1 MEKRESVSEPQK
13 KAEPKTCERANKLGS
28 NEDLG
33 VNRGI
38 WQKIRRWF
46 IFKKPNS
53 KEYLE
58 NIYAESGSP
67 EVSEE
72 FCSKEYWEKRYAEG
86 GNSGSGS
93 YNRLAEFKAEVMN
106 EFVKENDVLS
116 VIEWGCGDGN
126 QLSLM
131 RYQQYLGLDVSK
143 TTVEA
148 CWKHFEGDASKEF
161 CVIDDSLRID
171 RQFDLSISL
180 DVIFHLV
187 EDNVYERYMSNLFSC
202 SKKYVCIYAKDE
214 DLRPGP
220 KHMRF
225 WKFSDYISKAFP
237 EWELFRHIP
246 NRYPYDLNDID
257 NTSPSDFYFY
267 QKRDVR

>member
-1 MEKRESVSEPQK
+1 MGKQERVIDGKKISVWRKLRQLFICEEP
-13 KAEPKTCERANKLGS
+13 G
-28 NEDLG
+28 
-33 VNRGI
+33 
-38 WQKIRRWF
+38 
-46 IFKKPNS
+46 S
-53 KEYLE
+53 KEYSE
-58 NIYAESGSP
+58 KRGAGNGTSGK
-67 EVSEE
+67 SEA

-106 EFVKENDVLS
+106 EFVKENNIFS

-131 RYQQYLGLDVSK
+131 RYPQYLGLDVSK
-143 TTVEA
+143 TTIEK
-148 CWKHFEGDASKEF
+148 CSTCFEGDASKEF
-161 CVIDDSLRID
+161 CVIDDLLRID

-187 EDNVYERYMSNLFSC
+187 EDNVYESYMSNLFSC
-202 SKKYVCIYAKDE
+202 SSRYVCIYARDE
-214 DLRPGP
+214 NSRPGP

-225 WKFSDYISKAFP
+225 WKFSDYILKNMP

-246 NRYPYDLNDID
+246 NLYPYDLNDVD

-267 QKRDVR
+267 RKRDVQ